1 MEISFQ
7 KVVIWV
13 LLILLAGFIGQFGKS
28 LSVALI
34 NKFRKQR
41 NKPFPETKSEKTGL
55 AENEAEKENAFAGKP
70 SLPQDR
76 VQKKLLKARFKMM
89 KKAAKKD

>member
-1 MEISFQ
+1 MDIDFQ
-7 KVVIWV
+7 KVIIWV

-55 AENEAEKENAFAGKP
+55 EENEAVKGNAFADKS
-70 SLPQDR
+70 SLPDDR
-76 VQKKLLKARFKMM
+76 VQKKLLKTKFKMM
-89 KKAAKKD
+89 KKTARKG

>member
-34 NKFRKQR
+34 NKFRKQK
-41 NKPFPETKSEKTGL
+41 NKSFPETKSEKTGL
-55 AENEAEKENAFAGKP
+55 EENEAEKGNAFAGKP
-70 SLPQDR
+70 SLPDDR
-76 VQKKLLKARFKMM
+76 VQKKLLKAKFKMM
-89 KKAAKKD
+89 KKTARKG